1 MKQRFQRF
9 ILGWTLVVLLGAV
22 FSSPVLAQDPIPT
35 PSDDEINAIAKRMY
49 CPVCENIPLDVCAT
63 EACEQWREM
72 IGEKLTEGWT
82 EDEIFDYF
90 VKLYGDRVLA
100 EPPRTGINWLIYILP
115 PLLVAVGVYVI
126 VRGFRMWNKPVDSL
140 VTDAAEVLD
149 SDYISQM
156 EEELKKRN

>member
-1 MKQRFQRF
+1 MNRTNTGLF
-9 ILGWTLVVLLGAV
+9 LALVVIVLLSVGI
-22 FSSPVLAQDPIPT
+22 SSPVLAQETVPT
-35 PSDDEINAIAKRMY
+35 PSVDEINAIAKRMY

-72 IGEKLTEGWT
+72 IGEKLSLGWT

-100 EPPRTGINWLIYILP
+100 EPPRTGINRLIYILP
-115 PLLVAVGVYVI
+115 PIFIVIGLFVI
-126 VRGFRMWNKPVDSL
+126 VRGFMLWKKPIESL
-140 VTDAAEVLD
+140 DVETDDPEE